1 MRVERRHSRE
11 VQGDGVAGRQ
21 GRRRAGRARAGAR
34 LASACQ
40 GRGRARG
47 VRTGR
52 EGRDRGVRAREGV
65 PGARARQGQGQGKP
79 RALTSGRRGQ
89 GQGEGES
96 LTGERQGAGN
106 QAGEGRG
113 SRGPGQA
120 SCRGCRARAG
130 RARGEGVKESF
141 DPDKLDIHGQ
151 TRAYKSDMSPLTK
164 GGKSDIQGRQIGH
177 FAETNRTFGPHK
189 RGQLTRQS
197 HFNKTF
203 TFSARLS

>member
-1 MRVERRHSRE
+1 MPVR
-11 VQGDGVAGRQ
+11 GVAGPGVSGQ
-21 GRRRAGRARAGAR
+21 G
-34 LASACQ
+34 
-40 GRGRARG
+40 
-47 VRTGR
+47 
-52 EGRDRGVRAREGV
+52 EGGDRGVRAREGV

-151 TRAYKSDMSPLTK
+151 TRAYKSDMSPWTK
-164 GGKSDIQGRQIGH
+164 GANRTFRADKSDISPKQIGH
-177 FAETNRTFGPHK
+177 LAHI
-189 RGQLTRQS
+189 
-197 HFNKTF
+197 
-203 TFSARLS
+203 SAANSPAKAISTKHSLFLPNCPKNTPTPSF